1 MSRQNFD
8 EFMDFSQKGL
18 NLFKIQVSLKL
29 DLFPGFLFQNPIGI
43 ASLENFGLQEDF
55 GF

>member
-8 EFMDFSQKGL
+8 EFMDFPPKRLEPLWNLSFFTKGKL
-18 NLFKIQVSLKL
+18 ILLK
-29 DLFPGFLFQNPIGI
+29 FSIRIP
-43 ASLENFGLQEDF
+43 SLENFGLQEDF